1 MATLPPQGA
10 SMRSI
15 VRPSGRRSL
24 WTSTSFV
31 LMSFAFLLSTY
42 SRGSYGQSTSPEDRF
57 VRTPNSSQAIPDA
70 RQTKQNTAVVV
81 LELAGEPIAVV
92 RGRAP
97 GTRVPEASEKAI
109 ARQPRAKQDS
119 LVPLIHAHGAN
130 VLSKLPHA
138 LP

>member
-10 SMRSI
+10 SMHSI
-15 VRPSGRRSL
+15 VRPFGRRSL

-70 RQTKQNTAVVV
+70 RQTKKNTAVVV
-81 LELAGEPIAVV
+81 LELAGEPI
-92 RGRAP
+92 P
-97 GTRVPEASEKAI
+97 
-109 ARQPRAKQDS
+109 
-119 LVPLIHAHGAN
+119 LVPGRPPATP
-130 VLSKLPHA
+130 LP
-138 LP
+138 LPTEKPIP